1 MLAPLIQR
9 PHRSAPHRKRERGVT
24 MALVA
29 LSIVGMLAMAA
40 LSIDIGTLYEASA
53 EAQRAADAG
62 ALAAARVIS
71 MSGITGDTTA
81 TTGWAAVCG
90 GSGSLASLAAINV
103 AQQNLVGGAQVAS
116 SNINVYYGTSSGV
129 GTDTDCSALTTAATT
144 AFAVNPV
151 VEVSVQQPKLPTFFA
166 RVFALIPN
174 GTFSNSGV
182 TATAAAEAFNPSG
195 EGGTIPVQPRCVKPW
210 MVPNYEPWIPS
221 NYSCNTN
228 NCTPFVDKTTGAIQ
242 SQGNISKNANAVIGQ
257 TFWLTP
263 DCRHN
268 GTNCTLRTSPNPP
281 QANFPPT
288 GNGNNRVP
296 PLPSLD
302 YLPGQALYAST
313 AVPSDGTDACR
324 AVSDAGYYAQ
334 AIAGC
339 DQTTQYQCG
348 QSGQNVVDLSE
359 NPGRGDTTNGAQ
371 CLTHQA
377 AGTSDALSAGTSA
390 LGQDIMQPPF
400 NPPPTYPFQIQPG
413 SNSPLL
419 NAGAKSTDL
428 ISSSTSIVS
437 LPIYDSS
444 AQLTF
449 TAGNTTQVTVIGFLQ
464 VFINF
469 VDGNGNLNVTVMN
482 VAGCGNAIG
491 IGTQALN
498 GTSPVPIR
506 LITQPAA
513 TSQ

>member
-1 MLAPLIQR
+1 
-9 PHRSAPHRKRERGVT
+9 

-71 MSGITGDTTA
+71 MSGITGETSA

-90 GSGSLASLAAINV
+90 GRSSPASLAAINV
-103 AQQNLVGGAQVAS
+103 AQQNVVGGAQVAS

-129 GTDTDCSALTTAATT
+129 STETDCSSLTATT

-174 GTFSNSGV
+174 GAFSNSGV

-210 MVPNYEPWIPS
+210 MVPNLDPRNGPA
-221 NYSCNTN
+221 
-228 NCTPFVDKTTGAIQ
+228 NCTTNCTNFVDPSTGGIKT
-242 SQGNISKNANAVIGQ
+242 QGILPEGSGVIGE

-268 GTNCTLRTSPNPP
+268 GGTCTLRISPPEANYPQGVNPYI
-281 QANFPPT
+281 PPT
-288 GNGNNRVP
+288 
-296 PLPSLD
+296 PSLD
-302 YLPGQALYAST
+302 YLPGEASFAST
-313 AVPSDGTDACR
+313 AVPSNGTDACTTVKS
-324 AVSDAGYYAQ
+324 ASDYAH

-348 QSGQNVVDLSE
+348 QAGQNVIDLGE
-359 NPGRGDTTNGAQ
+359 NPGQGDTTNGVE
-371 CLTHQA
+371 CLIHQSP
-377 AGTSDALSAGTSA
+377 GTSDTLSKASA
-390 LGQDIMQPPF
+390 LGQDIMLPEF
-400 NPPPTYPFQIQPG
+400 APPPTYPFQIEPG
-413 SNSPLL
+413 SSNPLL
-419 NAGAKSTDL
+419 NAGVKSTDL
-428 ISSSTSIVS
+428 ITSSTSIVS
-437 LPIYDSS
+437 LPIYDNSK
-444 AQLTF
+444 TINP
-449 TAGNTTQVTVIGFLQ
+449 TGTTNVTVIGFLQ

-469 VDGNGNLNVTVMN
+469 VRR
-482 VAGCGNAIG
+482 
-491 IGTQALN
+491 Q
-498 GTSPVPIR
+498 R
-506 LITQPAA
+506 
-513 TSQ
+513 